1 MLQYFSSGEK
11 RNHFPQKYQAAKT
24 SVSPRFMALGG
35 FVVCSVFFQHKNINL
50 IYLLIN
56 EN

>member
-1 MLQYFSSGEK
+1 M
-11 RNHFPQKYQAAKT
+11 FP
-24 SVSPRFMALGG
+24 LGLWLWG
-35 FVVCSVFFQHKNINL
+35 GGGGGGAGGGGGGPFFFQHKNIHL

>member
-1 MLQYFSSGEK
+1 MQSTFCIIWQSFAY
-11 RNHFPQKYQAAKT
+11 KY

-35 FVVCSVFFQHKNINL
+35 EGGGGVPFFFQHKNIHL

>member
-1 MLQYFSSGEK
+1 M
-11 RNHFPQKYQAAKT
+11 FPLGLWLWGGGGGGGA
-24 SVSPRFMALGG
+24 SPFY
-35 FVVCSVFFQHKNINL
+35 FQHKNIHL